1 MILIK
6 TYNDLL
12 EVGEVERDR
21 MDFVLAT
28 IKDHKG
34 SEEYKLAVDA
44 ELYYAHQNPTIMNF
58 QKFVY
63 NQFGKAVPDIWSAN
77 NKIASNWHNYF
88 TTQAVSYLLGNG
100 VSFKN
105 EETKERLGDK
115 FDRMVE
121 KAAIHAKNARV
132 SFGFWNLDH
141 LEVFTLNEFAPL
153 LDEEDGGLKA
163 GVRFWQIDDN
173 KPLRA
178 TLYEL
183 NGYTDYIKR
192 KDKDIEILH
201 KKRAYK
207 EIVRTSEVEGE
218 VIIDGENYPGFPI
231 VPLWNVNK
239 QSDLAGNRG
248 TIDAYDLMISGLVN
262 NVSDGEFIYWILKNC
277 GGMDAMDDAKFIEQ
291 LKLTHVAHADGDDGA
306 EVEGHNVSVEF
317 QATAEA
323 LDRLE
328 RQLFKDYMG
337 LKVEDISAGATND
350 QIQSAYEPLNQ
361 KTDQFEYCVNDF
373 IMGILELAGI
383 EDEPTYTRSQ
393 MSNRAE
399 TLDMVLQSAEYLD
412 DEYVTQKIL
421 TLLGDADKAEEVQQR
436 KVAEMADRYHLETD
450 EEVTEKPTVVE
461 TEQSVATISQGDQYR
476 IPLEFKNQNGE
487 NLTTE
492 DVKDI
497 EVIIG
502 NIRKTLL
509 DGGVGFDSESEVF
522 YIHIMQ
528 EETFTMSGIVKITAR
543 ILFANGDVVGVNL
556 GSINFNNTNS
566 KAVLK

>member
-12 EVGEVERDR
+12 EVGEVEMDR

-28 IKDHKG
+28 INAHKG
-34 SEEYKLAVDA
+34 SAEYKLAVDA

-88 TTQAVSYLLGNG
+88 TTQAVSYLIGNG
-100 VSFKN
+100 ITFK
-105 EETKERLGDK
+105 EESNKEKLGDK

-121 KAAIHAKNARV
+121 KAATHAKNAGV
-132 SFGFWNLDH
+132 AFGFWNLDH
-141 LEVFTLNEFAPL
+141 LEVFSLNEFAPL
-153 LDEEDGGLKA
+153 YDEEDGGLKA

-183 NGYTDYIKR
+183 DGYTDYIKR
-192 KDKDIEILH
+192 KDEDIEVLH
-201 KKRAYK
+201 DKRAYK

-218 VIIDGENYPGFPI
+218 VILDGENYPGFPI

-277 GGMDAMDDAKFIEQ
+277 GGMDAMDDARFIEQ

-337 LKVEDISAGATND
+337 LKVDDISAGATND

-412 DEYVTQKIL
+412 DEYITQKIL
-421 TLLGDADKAEEVQQR
+421 TLLGDADKVEEVMKR
-436 KVAEMADRYHLETD
+436 KAEQELARY
-450 EEVTEKPTVVE
+450 
-461 TEQSVATISQGDQYR
+461 SVIEPIEPA
-476 IPLEFKNQNGE
+476 
-487 NLTTE
+487 E
-492 DVKDI
+492 DDI
-497 EVIIG
+497 E
-502 NIRKTLL
+502 
-509 DGGVGFDSESEVF
+509 E
-522 YIHIMQ
+522 
-528 EETFTMSGIVKITAR
+528 
-543 ILFANGDVVGVNL
+543 
-556 GSINFNNTNS
+556 
-566 KAVLK
+566 

>member
-21 MDFVLAT
+21 MEFVLAT

-34 SEEYKLAVDA
+34 SAEYKLAVDA

-100 VSFKN
+100 VSFKK
-105 EETKERLGDK
+105 EETKGKLGDK

-121 KAAIHAKNARV
+121 KVAIHSKNAGV
-132 SFGFWNLDH
+132 AFGFWNLDH
-141 LEVFTLNEFAPL
+141 LEVFTLNEFVPL
-153 LDEEDGGLKA
+153 YDEEDGGLKA
-163 GVRFWQIDDN
+163 GIRFWQIDDN

-183 NGYTDYIKR
+183 DGYTDYIKR
-192 KDKDIEILH
+192 KDEDIEVLH
-201 KKRAYK
+201 DKRAYK
-207 EIVRTSEVEGE
+207 EIVRTSEIEGE

-277 GGMDAMDDAKFIEQ
+277 GGMDAVDDARFIEQ

-412 DEYVTQKIL
+412 DEYITKKIL
-421 TLLGDADKAEEVQQR
+421 ALLGDADELEKVLERKAEMELN
-436 KVAEMADRYHLETD
+436 RYN
-450 EEVTEKPTVVE
+450 
-461 TEQSVATISQGDQYR
+461 AQG
-476 IPLEFKNQNGE
+476 
-487 NLTTE
+487 
-492 DVKDI
+492 
-497 EVIIG
+497 G
-502 NIRKTLL
+502 N
-509 DGGVGFDSESEVF
+509 E
-522 YIHIMQ
+522 
-528 EETFTMSGIVKITAR
+528 
-543 ILFANGDVVGVNL
+543 
-556 GSINFNNTNS
+556 
-566 KAVLK
+566 